1 MNENIFKSV
10 KEASLVLAKTTYIER
25 QKALENIA
33 LLLDEYREEIKKEN
47 EKDILSSKEKGE
59 KSSLLDR
66 LHYTDEKI
74 DQSILSLKNVKMLP
88 DPIGRV
94 REKRELDTSFVLSK
108 ITVPLG
114 VIGFVFEARPDA
126 LLQIASLA
134 LMSGNGIILKGGS
147 EANNTNRILTK
158 IIKEATKESSFS
170 SLWIELLE
178 TRDEVKEL
186 LTMDKYVDL
195 IIPRGSNSFVRYVMD
210 NTHIPVLGHANGLCI
225 TYVEESANFSEAIKI
240 LIDAKT
246 QYPSACNATET
257 ILVDKAIVPSFIP
270 LLDKAFKEHGV
281 IVHADDVTFPFF
293 SSAVKA
299 TKEDWDTEYL
309 AKECAVKSVENISQ
323 AIEHIQK
330 HSSHHTDCIITSSD
344 EKAKLFVRSVDS
356 ADVFV
361 NCSTRFADGYRF
373 GLGAEV
379 GISTSR
385 LHARGPVG
393 LDGLMTTKWVLVGHG
408 ECVSDYSSGGTKTF
422 HFKEEKV

>member
-47 EKDILSSKEKGE
+47 EKDILISKENGE

-147 EANNTNRILTK
+147 EAYNSNRILTK

-170 SLWIELLE
+170 SSWIELLE

-225 TYVEESANFSEAIKI
+225 TYVEESADFNEAIKI

-257 ILVDKAIVPSFIP
+257 ILIDKKIIPSFIP

-281 IVHADDVTFPFF
+281 IVHADDEAFPYF
-293 SSAVKA
+293 SKAIKA
-299 TKEDWDTEYL
+299 TEEEWDTEYL
-309 AKECAVKSVENISQ
+309 AKECAVKSVENIPS
-323 AIEHIQK
+323 
-330 HSSHHTDCIITSSD
+330 
-344 EKAKLFVRSVDS
+344 
-356 ADVFV
+356 
-361 NCSTRFADGYRF
+361 Y
-373 GLGAEV
+373 
-379 GISTSR
+379 
-385 LHARGPVG
+385 
-393 LDGLMTTKWVLVGHG
+393 
-408 ECVSDYSSGGTKTF
+408 
-422 HFKEEKV
+422 